1 MWVWGPQWQKD
12 CSVPCLP
19 LTSAVP
25 RPSSG
30 PPLWT
35 SDASAVPQSQCQ
47 GGNRRWLPSCAGP
60 LIRGW
65 PVHESSR
72 ECALGAMARPQLCK
86 EKLLTGQEG
95 LKHWGDPDVSN
106 LLAPAWTWYRSKP
119 VNVIPNSSSLIMD
132 PSIDACW
139 EMRRSRG
146 RGCVRRNELVPK
158 KLHWGSNLRESFATF
173 HLWEW
178 KHVKRGIYETFGD
191 DHTQNTHQMLI
202 YTHFK
207 GNTQSGSHTH
217 TQKHTQCCH
226 WHFLQVKAGI

>member
-1 MWVWGPQWQKD
+1 MLQLSLEVNVKVVTGGECCHVRGLWSEVGPCMKAAANVR
-12 CSVPCLP
+12 SE
-19 LTSAVP
+19 
-25 RPSSG
+25 
-30 PPLWT
+30 LW
-35 SDASAVPQSQCQ
+35 
-47 GGNRRWLPSCAGP
+47 
-60 LIRGW
+60 
-65 PVHESSR
+65 
-72 ECALGAMARPQLCK
+72 AMARPQLCK

-95 LKHWGDPDVSN
+95 LKHWGDPDGSN

-119 VNVIPNSSSLIMD
+119 VNVMPNSSSLIVD
-132 PSIDACW
+132 PSVDACW

-146 RGCVRRNELVPK
+146 GRRVHRNELVPK
-158 KLHWGSNLRESFATF
+158 KLHWGSNLRETFATF

-207 GNTQSGSHTH
+207 GNTQIGSHTH

>member
-1 MWVWGPQWQKD
+1 M
-12 CSVPCLP
+12 L
-19 LTSAVP
+19 
-25 RPSSG
+25 
-30 PPLWT
+30 
-35 SDASAVPQSQCQ
+35 
-47 GGNRRWLPSCAGP
+47 
-60 LIRGW
+60 
-65 PVHESSR
+65 
-72 ECALGAMARPQLCK
+72 QLS
-86 EKLLTGQEG
+86 
-95 LKHWGDPDVSN
+95 LK
-106 LLAPAWTWYRSKP
+106 
-119 VNVIPNSSSLIMD
+119 VNVKVVTGGECRHVRGLWSEVGPCMKAAANVRSERWHARNFARRTCWWAKKVWNIGVTQMWATFWLQLGRGTDPNSSSLIMD

-139 EMRRSRG
+139 EMQRSRG
-146 RGCVRRNELVPK
+146 QGRVRRNELVPK